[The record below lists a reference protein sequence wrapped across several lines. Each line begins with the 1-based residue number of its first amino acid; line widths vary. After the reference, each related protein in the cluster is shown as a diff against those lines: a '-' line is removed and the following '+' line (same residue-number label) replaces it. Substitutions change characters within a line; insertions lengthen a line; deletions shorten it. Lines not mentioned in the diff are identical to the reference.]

1 MFLAKTIFAGC
12 DEEVSHRLRLCHYAA
27 VDTCLKPF
35 GTSAAPQKRGLKDFL
50 NAKHFGVRQSL
61 RKGHCRTEAAIFP
74 RGKMKNLPHFEKIKG
89 LAVNL
94 WKTRPIRRRS
104 CARSCSQDAQWSM
117 RKRVVAEQVVG

>member
-1 MFLAKTIFAGC
+1 L
-12 DEEVSHRLRLCHYAA
+12 EVQLRP
-27 VDTCLKPF
+27 K
-35 GTSAAPQKRGLKDFL
+35 KRGLKDSL

-94 WKTRPIRRRS
+94 WKTRPIR
-104 CARSCSQDAQWSM
+104 SQDAQWSM